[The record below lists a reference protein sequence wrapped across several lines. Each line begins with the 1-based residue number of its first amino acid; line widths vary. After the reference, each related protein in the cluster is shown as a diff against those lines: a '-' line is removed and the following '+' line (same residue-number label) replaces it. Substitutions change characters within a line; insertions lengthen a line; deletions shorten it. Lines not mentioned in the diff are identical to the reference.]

1 MGNAF
6 GLVFLTLPI
15 GIADPA
21 RRLRAIQKEIDELK
35 GSPEARRCAK
45 PRLPQRLA
53 ATATPHPGGPLRGR
67 PDLPTRRGG
76 ERRNVVSIMHE
87 SPVAV
92 SETEALDA
100 YSSTVTAVAQRV
112 LPAVASLR
120 VRRSSRSFDGGAGSG
135 VVITPDG
142 FLVTSAHVVAQAGAA
157 TASFIDGSEYELD
170 VVGADPLS
178 DLAIA
183 RARAAKLEPIQIG
196 NADNLRVGQL
206 VVAIGNPLG
215 FSGSV
220 TSGVVSGLGRS
231 LATADGNGHRRFIE
245 DVIQTDAALNP
256 GNSGGA
262 LADWQARLVG
272 VNTAVAGMGLGLAVP
287 INKTTQAILAALMR
301 SGRVRRA
308 FLGIAGGT
316 RPLPPAIAQ
325 RLGRKAGVEVQE
337 VVAGSPAAASLRGGD
352 IIVSVGDV
360 PVGKAGDLQRLM
372 VEAQIGSKLGLSILR
387 GGRLMTLEVVPV
399 ELA

>member
-1 MGNAF
+1 M
-6 GLVFLTLPI
+6 
-15 GIADPA
+15 ADETA
-21 RRLRAIQKEIDELK
+21 V
-35 GSPEARRCAK
+35 
-45 PRLPQRLA
+45 
-53 ATATPHPGGPLRGR
+53 AT
-67 PDLPTRRGG
+67 
-76 ERRNVVSIMHE
+76 ER
-87 SPVAV
+87 
-92 SETEALDA
+92 EALDA
-100 YSSTVTAVAQRV
+100 YSMTVTSVAQRV

-120 VRRSSRSFDGGAGSG
+120 VRRGSRSFEGGAGSG

-157 TASFIDGSEYELD
+157 SASFIDGSEYELD

-178 DLAIA
+178 DLAVA
-183 RARAAKLEPIQIG
+183 RARAATLEPIQIG

-206 VVAIGNPLG
+206 VVAIGNPMG

-287 INKTTQAILAALMR
+287 INKTTQAILSALMR
-301 SGRVRRA
+301 NGRVRRA

-316 RPLPPAIAQ
+316 RPLPPAMAE

-337 VVAGSPAAASLRGGD
+337 VVAGSPAAASALRNGD
-352 IIVSVGDV
+352 VIVSVADV
-360 PVGKAGDLQRLM
+360 AVAKAGDLQRLM
-372 VEAQIGSKLGLSILR
+372 VEAHIGAKIALTVLR
-387 GGRLMTLEVVPV
+387 GGKLVTVDVVPV

>member
-1 MGNAF
+1 MN
-6 GLVFLTLPI
+6 
-15 GIADPA
+15 
-21 RRLRAIQKEIDELK
+21 
-35 GSPEARRCAK
+35 EA
-45 PRLPQRLA
+45 
-53 ATATPHPGGPLRGR
+53 
-67 PDLPTRRGG
+67 PT
-76 ERRNVVSIMHE
+76 
-87 SPVAV
+87 AV
-92 SETEALDA
+92 SETEARDA

-112 LPAVASLR
+112 LPSVASLR
-120 VRRSSRSFDGGAGSG
+120 VRRSIRSFDGGAGSG

-178 DLAIA
+178 DLAVA
-183 RARAAKLEPIQIG
+183 RARAAVLEPIQVG
-196 NADNLRVGQL
+196 NADSLKVGQL
-206 VVAIGNPLG
+206 VVAIGNPMG

-262 LADWQARLVG
+262 LADWRARLIG

-287 INKTTQAILAALMR
+287 INRTTEAILAALMR
-301 SGRVRRA
+301 NGRVRRA

-316 RPLPPAIAQ
+316 RALAPAVAQ
-325 RLGRKAGVEVQE
+325 RTGF
-337 VVAGSPAAASLRGGD
+337 
-352 IIVSVGDV
+352 
-360 PVGKAGDLQRLM
+360 
-372 VEAQIGSKLGLSILR
+372 
-387 GGRLMTLEVVPV
+387 
-399 ELA
+399 

>member
-1 MGNAF
+1 
-6 GLVFLTLPI
+6 
-15 GIADPA
+15 
-21 RRLRAIQKEIDELK
+21 
-35 GSPEARRCAK
+35 
-45 PRLPQRLA
+45 
-53 ATATPHPGGPLRGR
+53 
-67 PDLPTRRGG
+67 
-76 ERRNVVSIMHE
+76 
-87 SPVAV
+87 
-92 SETEALDA
+92 
-100 YSSTVTAVAQRV
+100 VTAVAQQV

-120 VRRSSRSFDGGAGSG
+120 VRRGSRSFEGGAGSG

-157 TASFIDGSEYELD
+157 SASFIDGSEYELD

-178 DLAIA
+178 DLAVA
-183 RARAAKLEPIQIG
+183 RARAATLEPIQIG

-206 VVAIGNPLG
+206 VVAIGNPMG

-287 INKTTQAILAALMR
+287 INKTTQAILSALMR
-301 SGRVRRA
+301 NGRVRRA

-316 RPLPPAIAQ
+316 RPLPPAVAE

-337 VVAGSPAAASLRGGD
+337 VVAGSPAAASALRTGD
-352 IIVSVGDV
+352 VIVSVADV
-360 PVGKAGDLQRLM
+360 AVAKAGDLQRLM
-372 VEAQIGSKLGLSILR
+372 VEAQIGAELTLTVLRSGKLV
-387 GGRLMTLEVVPV
+387 TVEVVPV